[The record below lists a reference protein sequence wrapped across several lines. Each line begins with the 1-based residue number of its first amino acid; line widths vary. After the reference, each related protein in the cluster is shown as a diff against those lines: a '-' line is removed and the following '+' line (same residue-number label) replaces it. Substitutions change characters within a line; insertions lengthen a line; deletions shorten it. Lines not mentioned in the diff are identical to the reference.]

1 MDPVADM
8 FTKIR
13 NGYAVGKET
22 VVVPHSKFKMEL
34 AKFLEK
40 EKYIKEA
47 VRRGKKVK
55 KSIEITLL
63 YNNKKPAITTIKKIS
78 KPSCRVY
85 VPYKKIFSV
94 GRGRGMRIIST
105 PLGILGNKEARQKK
119 VGGEVIGEIW

>member
-1 MDPVADM
+1 MDTVADM

-13 NGYAVGKET
+13 NGYAVNKET
-22 VVVPHSKFKMEL
+22 VFVPHSKFKMEL

-40 EKYIKEA
+40 GKYIKEV
-47 VRRGKKVK
+47 VRRGKKAK
-55 KSIEITLL
+55 KNIEITLL
-63 YNNKKPAITTIKKIS
+63 YNDKKPAITKIKKIS

-94 GRGRGMRIIST
+94 GRGHGLRIIST
-105 PLGILGNKEARQKK
+105 PLGILSNKEAHQKK